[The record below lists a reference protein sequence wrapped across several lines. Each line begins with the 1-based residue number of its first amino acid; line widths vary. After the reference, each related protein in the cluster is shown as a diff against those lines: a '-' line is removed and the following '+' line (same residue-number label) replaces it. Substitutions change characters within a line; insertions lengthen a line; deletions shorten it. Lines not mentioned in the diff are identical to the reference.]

1 MFVNDLNTSR
11 KISIVAKYRCDGC
24 ICTTIT
30 VAVINKMIDRTCQT
44 GIIKRTNQCYT
55 YSMSTIQAKRVF
67 KMERERENMA
77 SNIVIRIPEINIF

>member
-24 ICTTIT
+24 ICTTNT
-30 VAVINKMIDRTCQT
+30 VAVSNKMIDRTRQT

-67 KMERERENMA
+67 KMDRERKYGFEYCY
-77 SNIVIRIPEINIF
+77 SNTRD